1 MAKKKGTLNPLKT
14 LEQMP
19 IDAPAINL
27 PPHRY
32 RGMELIIVEYTS
44 DADSLA
50 ASLPAG
56 MELTDTPTAVFILG
70 DYHWSSF
77 GPYLEVI
84 MGIRAVFGGKP
95 YMHIPYIYVTQE
107 APLIAGREIW
117 GYPKKLAHMRLEKHS
132 ELYMGILDRPPG
144 NRLATAV
151 MRTATNLSA
160 KDFVMQPITSLRV
173 IPNVRERGRPDL
185 AQLISCDFD
194 VRPVIATDG
203 VAELWSGPGSL
214 TLTGNSV
221 NDPIHRLPVKEIQT
235 CVYGFFNAYLPY
247 GKVLKE
253 Y

>member
-1 MAKKKGTLNPLKT
+1 MAIKGTLSPIKLP
-14 LEQMP
+14 EHMP
-19 IDAPAINL
+19 VDAPAINL

-32 RGMELIIVEYTS
+32 RGMELIIIEYTS

-50 ASLPAG
+50 ASLPEG
-56 MELTDTPTAVFILG
+56 MELTDTPTAVIIIG

-84 MGIRAVFGGKP
+84 MGIRATFDGKA
-95 YMHIPYIYVTQE
+95 YTHIPYIYVTQE
-107 APLIAGREIW
+107 APLIAGRELW
-117 GYPKKLAHMRLEKHS
+117 GYPKKLAHMGIEKQS
-132 ELYMGILDRPPG
+132 ELYMGFLERPAG

-151 MRTATNLSA
+151 MRTAQNMSVD
-160 KDFVMQPITSLRV
+160 DFVMQPITSLRV
-173 IPNVRERGRPDL
+173 IPNVRERGTPDI

-194 VRPVIATDG
+194 VRPVVGTDG
-203 VAELWSGPGSL
+203 IAELWTGPGSL
-214 TLTGNSV
+214 TLDGNSV
-221 NDPIHRLPVKEIQT
+221 NDPIHRLPVKEVQG